1 MADTKAKKNIQNRGF
16 VYFCARTPILLC
28 FVVCFSLLAACSE
41 LEKPKTEPFFAE
53 TVPPPVQEFR
63 WSNGKMPKSFDP
75 ALAAAPP
82 ETDLVRAVFEG
93 LTDTD
98 PKTLKEVPAV
108 AERWSAS
115 DDFRT
120 WTFYLRNDAKWSN
133 GEPVKAQDFVASWKR
148 LAAMGEKISHRNLLQ
163 NIVGM
168 RSAKGVTP
176 PDVPDFLSDQARESN
191 LPLIS
196 PANANTAGNDIPA
209 NRSNET
215 ASNSAANQTLKTE
228 PGEDTFGAEAVDE
241 HTLKV
246 SLIKP
251 DKEFPRLVANP
262 IFRPV
267 FGDGAEFQSDE
278 LNKDLVT
285 NGAFRIVDIGADR
298 IQLERCEE
306 YWNSPAVKLE
316 RVQFVPKDNA
326 EKALEA
332 YRTGDVDAVTNSEFE
347 PLALKLL
354 APYEDFRRTTHNAL
368 NFYEFNLE
376 KAPFSDRR
384 VREALA
390 IAIERERLTEG
401 EMKGSTQPAFSFL
414 PFVDRKDT
422 KLTQNSDK
430 ARELLEK
437 AGFPDG
443 ENFPTVRLVI
453 NRNDTQQRIARSV
466 ARMWQQ
472 NLNLQTEI
480 IVKESAELEA
490 ARASGDFDLIRRGVV
505 LPTTNETA
513 NLMAIF
519 GPDLEEAA
527 KDQPSAKPMDE
538 RTRLDTG
545 NSESGETGS
554 ADRISRNENEPL
566 VLTEE
571 EAIFELRAIPLY
583 FPTSYSLVKPYV
595 LGFEINGLD
604 APSLKDVVI
613 DSGWQPK

>member
-1 MADTKAKKNIQNRGF
+1 MADTRAKNNIQDRDS
-16 VYFCARTPILLC
+16 VYFCARTPIFFCL
-28 FVVCFSLLAACSE
+28 VVCFLLLAACSE
-41 LEKPKTEPFFAE
+41 LEKPKPEPFFAE

-63 WSNGKMPKSFDP
+63 WSNGKMPKSLDP

-98 PKTLKEVPAV
+98 PKTLEEVPAV
-108 AERWSAS
+108 AEKWAPS

-120 WTFYLRNDAKWSN
+120 WTFYLRRDAKWSN
-133 GEPVKAQDFVASWKR
+133 GEPVTAQDFVTSWKR
-148 LAAMGEKISHRNLLQ
+148 LAAMGEKVSHRNLLQ

-168 RSAKGVTP
+168 RSSKTVTP
-176 PDVPDFLSDQARESN
+176 PDVPDFLSEQARESD

-196 PANANTAGNDIPA
+196 PANANRLENIAA
-209 NRSNET
+209 NQSSET
-215 ASNSAANQTLKTE
+215 ASNTAANQTQKKDAAET
-228 PGEDTFGAEAVDE
+228 TFGAEAVDE

-251 DKEFPRLVANP
+251 DMQFPRLVANP

-267 FGDGAEFQSDE
+267 FGSGAELQSDE
-278 LNKDLVT
+278 LNKDLIT
-285 NGAFRIVDIGADR
+285 NGAFRIVDIGADGIR
-298 IQLERCEE
+298 LERSEK
-306 YWNSPAVKLE
+306 YWDSSAVKLE

-326 EKALEA
+326 ETALEA
-332 YRTGDVDAVTNSEFE
+332 YRAGDVDAVTNSEFE

-354 APYEDFRRTTHNAL
+354 APYGDFRRTTHNAL

-430 ARELLEK
+430 ARELLKK

-443 ENFPTVRLVI
+443 ENFPTIRLVI

-480 IVKESAELEA
+480 IVREAAELEA
-490 ARASGDFDLIRRGVV
+490 VRASGDFDLIRRGVV

-513 NLMAIF
+513 NLLAIL
-519 GPDLEEAA
+519 GSDLEETV
-527 KDQPSAKPMDE
+527 KDQPVAKPTDE
-538 RTRLDTG
+538 RTSPDTG
-545 NSESGETGS
+545 NSDKGESTGHLSKNKGEPS
-554 ADRISRNENEPL
+554 

-595 LGFEINGLD
+595 LGFDINGLD

-613 DSGWQPK
+613 DNSWQPK